1 MSGSG
6 GGKGGGEKS
15 KTEIPD
21 WLKQPA
27 IRNIGRAEQLAQ
39 TGYMPYYGPDVAAFN
54 PMQEAA
60 MQSTA
65 DAGGAFGLMP
75 QGVDA
80 MAGMPQAQDFGN
92 GIRGYSSGG
101 LFDQAL
107 AELAERRPNQA
118 AQYNSQ
124 FVDPYAQPQQGL
136 PHGMMQGLPAGMGY
150 QPMGYGGGPPGP
162 GSTYNPQ

>member
-1 MSGSG
+1 MSGG
-6 GGKGGGEKS
+6 GGKGGGETS

-27 IRNIGRAEQLAQ
+27 MRNIGRAEQLAQ

-65 DAGGAFGLMP
+65 DAGAAFGLAP
-75 QGVDA
+75 QGMNA
-80 MAGMPQAQDFGN
+80 MAGMPEAQTFDN
-92 GIRGYSSGG
+92 GTRGYSSGG
-101 LFDQAL
+101 LFDQAV

-124 FVDPYAQPQQGL
+124 FVDPYAPAGTGMGQPGMPGL
-136 PHGMMQGLPAGMGY
+136 PHGMSYTPFGMG
-150 QPMGYGGGPPGP
+150 GG
-162 GSTYNPQ
+162 Q